1 MTRIVCMLLTYS
13 GAYRNSGTLLI
24 VYHKRETHHISDI
37 RTKPHQRR
45 GLFQS
50 YISHYNC
57 AQYVLLRSEVCD
69 GTRFMFRKATRSH
82 APQPGGTSQCILELA
97 EQRRRLR
104 FTKRKIPQ
112 KLHLFKCTI
121 ESICRII
128 RTCTNLPDILG
139 GEVHTATCRFLP
151 QVYRLRREHSFKIAI
166 VRHHWYGKQLQ
177 LLLIN
182 RDLSDPPFSSA
193 GWRIPTGTCA
203 CVSIPKGS
211 MHFETFQL
219 PTSFAL
225 NSRAHV

>member
-1 MTRIVCMLLTYS
+1 MTRIFCMLLTYS

-82 APQPGGTSQCILELA
+82 AHQPGGTSQCILELA

-121 ESICRII
+121 ESICRFI
-128 RTCTNLPDILG
+128 RTCTNLAGYSRRRSAYSHLPLS
-139 GEVHTATCRFLP
+139 ATSLP
-151 QVYRLRREHSFKIAI
+151 LATRTFIQ
-166 VRHHWYGKQLQ
+166 
-177 LLLIN
+177 N
-182 RDLSDPPFSSA
+182 RY
-193 GWRIPTGTCA
+193 C
-203 CVSIPKGS
+203 
-211 MHFETFQL
+211 
-219 PTSFAL
+219 PTSLVRQATPAA
-225 NSRAHV
+225 SHQ